1 MSTIRLAALIHL
13 VFGMAGLAYGG
24 PTWNNLP
31 TAGVAAPGATA
42 APIKMGEVLLAQE
55 DWERVPGCAKS
66 IAAGGVNQIA
76 VVGCGGALA
85 ADNIYF
91 WRAQGAGGRFEPE
104 AGGDQM
110 FKWVWT
116 KVGLQ
121 QSALPAVASWL
132 AFNARGHLYGI
143 GSDALVYRSAESFT
157 RGNSSSWWRFS
168 SQAGGEGDIQMTAI
182 AVGGSLD
189 HDNVWAISGEPNG
202 PGGNKIYY
210 AESCPK
216 QNDLSPGKCWREAGG
231 AARKV
236 AVGNKVWVVSVDGGI
251 YRRDGKIWTP
261 MPGCGRDIAARG
273 DHVYVVGCD
282 DRGESRIFKWS
293 GRSWLDTHRVG
304 KTLALDVAGN
314 PWVVTGAGEIWRRK
328 PVVPD
333 AIR

>member
-1 MSTIRLAALIHL
+1 
-13 VFGMAGLAYGG
+13 
-24 PTWNNLP
+24 
-31 TAGVAAPGATA
+31 
-42 APIKMGEVLLAQE
+42 MGEVRLAQE
-55 DWERVPGCAKS
+55 EWERVPGCAKS
-66 IAAGGVNQIA
+66 IAAGGVNQVA
-76 VVGCGGALA
+76 VVGCGGPLA
-85 ADNIYF
+85 ADKLHF
-91 WRAQGAGGRFEPE
+91 WRVQGMGGRFEPE

-110 FKWVWT
+110 LRWVFRDR
-116 KVGLQ
+116 VQ
-121 QSALPAVASWL
+121 REAMSAVASWL
-132 AFNARGHLYGI
+132 AINARGYLYAI
-143 GSDALVYRSAESFT
+143 GPDALLYRSEKPIST
-157 RGNSSSWWRFS
+157 GNSTDWQQFPGTQSGFDGM
-168 SQAGGEGDIQMTAI
+168 QLTAV

-189 HDNVWAISGEPNG
+189 HDNLWVISGEQNG

-210 AESCPK
+210 AAPCAK
-216 QNDLSPGKCWREAGG
+216 MNDLASGQCWQEAGG

-251 YRRDGKIWTP
+251 FRRDGKVWTP